1 MKSAVFTLV
10 AGCLLA
16 AAAPS
21 AQTQLADGRTQSIYV
36 GVVDGKG
43 DAVTGLTAKDFV
55 VREDGV
61 AREVLRAEPS
71 SEQLD
76 IVLLVDDSQAAT
88 EMIPH
93 MRDALTRFVARM
105 QGKAKVGIVTIGERP
120 TSVVER
126 TSDPEA
132 LKKGIGRIFAR
143 RGSGAYLLEGINEV
157 LRGFRGRELMRPTI
171 VALTAEGVEYSNLQ
185 HERINRDLVASGAAL
200 HVLAI
205 GTPAP
210 TDTDE
215 MRNRNL
221 VLAEGSE
228 FTGGRR
234 EQLLSAMAL
243 EDRLEQLSAE
253 LVNQYVVTYG
263 RPETLIPPE
272 KVQVTVNTAGLTAR
286 TRTRL
291 PKKK

>member
-105 QGKAKVGIVTIGERP
+105 QGKAKVGIVTVGERP

-143 RGSGAYLLEGINEV
+143 RGTGAYLLEGINEV

>member
-21 AQTQLADGRTQSIYV
+21 AQTQPADGRTQSIYV

-105 QGKAKVGIVTIGERP
+105 QGKAKVGIVTVGERP

-143 RGSGAYLLEGINEV
+143 RGTGAYLLEGINEV

>member
-21 AQTQLADGRTQSIYV
+21 AQTQPADGRTQSIYV

-105 QGKAKVGIVTIGERP
+105 QGKAKVGIVTVGERP

-143 RGSGAYLLEGINEV
+143 GGSGAYLLE
-157 LRGFRGRELMRPTI
+157 
-171 VALTAEGVEYSNLQ
+171 
-185 HERINRDLVASGAAL
+185 
-200 HVLAI
+200 
-205 GTPAP
+205 
-210 TDTDE
+210 
-215 MRNRNL
+215 
-221 VLAEGSE
+221 
-228 FTGGRR
+228 
-234 EQLLSAMAL
+234 
-243 EDRLEQLSAE
+243 
-253 LVNQYVVTYG
+253 
-263 RPETLIPPE
+263 
-272 KVQVTVNTAGLTAR
+272 
-286 TRTRL
+286 
-291 PKKK
+291 